1 MASDEDRAAV
11 FRREH
16 FPGVEAHT
24 EGRGV
29 RPHLCERL
37 GELIAT
43 VAPAELRVGDVAAG
57 AVGEAKIV
65 LTGVRHSVELVLWL
79 VAREPVALVFGEK
92 KLLQPREPVLAG
104 DLAGC
109 PGP

>member
-1 MASDEDRAAV
+1 MASDEDRVAV

-16 FPGVEAHT
+16 LPGVETHP
-24 EGRGV
+24 EGRGM

-79 VAREPVALVFGEK
+79 VLREPVALVFGEI
-92 KLLQPREPVLAG
+92 KLPQRRVPIPAD
-104 DLAGC
+104 DLAG
-109 PGP
+109 